1 MTAPLSTFFGINETP
16 NSGGEQGRGVE
27 GLRLAFH
34 DGVLSYWDW
43 SDAFARMKQFNFL
56 KVPALAMA
64 LCGSGFVP
72 GPILAATNEPSPVAG
87 LVIRKWSTDN
97 GLPQNTVN
105 TIKQTRDGYLWLGT
119 QEGLARFDGVRF
131 KVFGLQDGL
140 PSVEVRA
147 ICEDPDGALWI
158 GTSGGLSRM
167 VEGTIQ
173 TVPLAQRRVSE
184 AGVTALTED
193 YDGRLWVGTRNG
205 VELYQQGRFVE
216 EPALA
221 TLEQVAIQ
229 DLTPSGD
236 GMWIAGGVHGL
247 FEFHDHHL
255 TEYPGPAGTSRIYA
269 HCLLLD
275 QSSNLWV
282 SIGNGSV
289 LRRRNGEWI
298 AYTESD
304 GLPFAYITCMAQE
317 ANGAIWAGSL
327 DYGLYRFDA
336 GHFTAIREE
345 NGLSADDIRS
355 LCPDGEGNLW
365 VGTRIGGVD
374 RLSRSKLIAYGAAQ
388 GLTNDFTRSV
398 AEGKDGALW
407 VGTIGGGIYHGKSGM
422 FYRTPDEA
430 DGFRFAFVDS
440 VLATTDGSIWYGAY
454 RGLMRIKNGEL
465 TECHTNE
472 SWVRSTSVTALC
484 EDGQGGLWAGTA
496 DSKLLH
502 YQNGSFVEFPH
513 RVARGMITALAVE
526 ANGALWVGSEAGGLK
541 RLKSGNDLVLSV
553 TNGLLS
559 QSIRTLHL
567 AAEGSLWIGTLGGGL
582 SEYYDGRISTFTTR
596 QGLWADTIS
605 QIVED
610 DNGNFWFGCNH
621 GIFRVSK
628 KELNDLAEGK
638 TRFVHP
644 RVFGLSDGMPAE
656 ECSSGFCPAGL
667 RTRDGLLCFSTV
679 KGLVL
684 VDPNAHVKAL
694 PHEALLEEILVNGE
708 VIPVGTNLSHTA
720 DNGKLSSR
728 ITIPHGAWEV
738 EFHYTAISLSS
749 PELVRFRYRLE
760 SLDKDWVEAAGRRT
774 AYYHRIPPGNY
785 TFQVTACNA
794 DGIWGAQRA
803 SLAIAVQ
810 PYFWETW
817 WFEAAAVVSIL
828 GLVAAVMRLME
839 RRRYRQLQMQNAIAK
854 ERLRISQDIHDD
866 IGSILTQIS
875 QISDL
880 GLDEPK
886 TRTTAKEQFERI
898 GNQSRAAVQAL
909 DEIVWATNPKNDN
922 LSRFADYVC
931 RFADEY
937 FENSTVRCWQEVPA
951 NLPAV
956 LLRSNV
962 RHNVFL
968 AIKEAL
974 TNILK
979 HAGATEVWLR
989 VALADF
995 QVSVEIEDNG
1005 RGLVPAELRPGG
1017 NGLANMRTRLEE
1029 CDGSAEIT
1037 SGPKGGTKIRFTFP
1051 LTKVD

>member
-1 MTAPLSTFFGINETP
+1 MTAPLSTFFGIHETP

-34 DGVLSYWDW
+34 DGVHSYWDW

-147 ICEDPDGALWI
+147 MWEDPDGTLWI

-167 VEGTIQ
+167 VDGIIQ
-173 TVPLAQRRVSE
+173 MVPLAQRRASE

-193 YDGRLWVGTRNG
+193 REGCLWVGTRNG
-205 VELYQQGRFVE
+205 VELFQHGRFIE

-221 TLEQVAIQ
+221 NLDQVAVQ
-229 DLTPSGD
+229 DLKPSRD
-236 GMWIAGGVHGL
+236 GMWIAGGVRGL
-247 FEFHDHHL
+247 YEFHDHRL
-255 TEYPGPAGTSRIYA
+255 TEYQGGAAQQHIYA
-269 HCLLLD
+269 HCLLVD
-275 QSSNLWV
+275 QASNLWV

-289 LRRRNGEWI
+289 LRRKGNEWI
-298 AYTESD
+298 TYTEAD
-304 GLPFAYITCMAQE
+304 GLPFAYVTCMVQQTD
-317 ANGAIWAGSL
+317 GTLWAGSL
-327 DYGLYRFDA
+327 DTGLYRFDA
-336 GHFTAIREE
+336 GHFKGIRERD
-345 NGLSADDIRS
+345 GLSADDIRS

-365 VGTRIGGVD
+365 VGTRIGGLN
-374 RLSRSKLIAYGAAQ
+374 RLSRSKLITFGAAQ

-398 AEGKDGALW
+398 AEAVDGTLW
-407 VGTIGGGIYHGKSGM
+407 VGTIGGGIYEGKGGM
-422 FYRTPDEA
+422 FYRTADEA
-430 DGFRFAFVDS
+430 EDFRFAFVDS
-440 VLATTDGSIWYGAY
+440 VLATRDGSIWYGAY
-454 RGLMRIKNGEL
+454 RGLLRLQNGEL

-472 SWVRSTSVTALC
+472 PWVRSTSVTALC

-502 YQNGSFVEFPH
+502 YQQGSFVGFPH
-513 RVARGMITALAVE
+513 RVARGMITALAAE
-526 ANGALWVGSEAGGLK
+526 TNGTLWVGSEAGGLK
-541 RLKSGNDLVLSV
+541 QLDLENDTVNSV

-567 AAEGSLWIGTLGGGL
+567 DAEGSLWIGTLGGGL
-582 SEYYDGRISTFTTR
+582 SRYRNGRIATFTTR
-596 QGLWADTIS
+596 NGLWADTIS

-610 DNGNFWFGCNH
+610 DNGNLWFGCNH

-628 KELNDLAEGK
+628 KELNDLAAGK
-638 TRFVHP
+638 TGFVHP

-667 RTRDGLLCFSTV
+667 RTRDGLICFSTV

-694 PHEALLEEILVNGE
+694 PHEALLEEVLVDGE
-708 VIPVGTNLSHTA
+708 IVAMGTNHSPDAL
-720 DNGKLSSR
+720 DGKSPWQ
-728 ITIPHGAWEV
+728 ITIPHSAWEV
-738 EFHYTAISLSS
+738 ELHYTAISLSS
-749 PELVRFRYRLE
+749 PELVRFRYRMDNLE
-760 SLDKDWVEAAGRRT
+760 KDWVEAGGRRT

-785 TFQVTACNA
+785 VFQVTACNA
-794 DGIWGAQRA
+794 DGIWSAQRA
-803 SLAIAVQ
+803 SLAITVQ

-817 WFEAAAVVSIL
+817 WFEVLVGVSVLGIL
-828 GLVAAVMRLME
+828 AGVMRLME
-839 RRRYRQLQMQNAIAK
+839 RRRYRRLEMQHAIEK

-880 GLDEPK
+880 GLGEPK
-886 TRTTAKEQFERI
+886 SRTASKEQFERI
-898 GNQSRAAVQAL
+898 GGQSRAAVQAL

-922 LSRFADYVC
+922 LSRFAEYVC

-937 FENSTVRCWQEVPA
+937 FESSTIRCWQEVPA
-951 NLPAV
+951 NLPEIS
-956 LLRSNV
+956 LRSNV

-979 HAGATEVWLR
+979 HSGATEVWLR
-989 VALADF
+989 VALVDTR
-995 QVSVEIEDNG
+995 VSVELEDNG
-1005 RGLVPAELRPGG
+1005 RGFASAEVRPGG
-1017 NGLANMRTRLEE
+1017 NGLGNMKTRLEE
-1029 CDGSAEIT
+1029 CGGSAEIL
-1037 SGPKGGTKIRFTFP
+1037 SVPKSGTKIRLTFP
-1051 LTKVD
+1051 LTKAD